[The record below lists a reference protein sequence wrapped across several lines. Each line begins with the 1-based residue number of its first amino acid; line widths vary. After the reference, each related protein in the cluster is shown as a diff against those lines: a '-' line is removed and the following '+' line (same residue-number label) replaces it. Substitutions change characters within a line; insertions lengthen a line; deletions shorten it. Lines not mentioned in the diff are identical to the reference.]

1 MEKIK
6 TNNTLDAMDYPL
18 NMLPKSMICFIN
30 FLKTNR
36 KKNRKKR
43 AQRVGLGI
51 KKTSLVCG
59 PSNLTRVLG
68 LSYYYYYYF
77 LEGQVSCS
85 LPHFFKNKNKDSKRR
100 RLISTYSSDR
110 GRWKIR
116 GSIFFNLKLIFN
128 PFLPKTP
135 QIS

>member
-1 MEKIK
+1 
-6 TNNTLDAMDYPL
+6 
-18 NMLPKSMICFIN
+18 
-30 FLKTNR
+30 
-36 KKNRKKR
+36 
-43 AQRVGLGI
+43 VGLGI
-51 KKTSLVCG
+51 KKTALVCG
-59 PSNLTRVLG
+59 PSNLTRVLSM
-68 LSYYYYYYF
+68 SYCYYYF
-77 LEGQVSCS
+77 FLKGQVSCS

>member
-30 FLKTNR
+30 FLKINR
-36 KKNRKKR
+36 KKKELN
-43 AQRVGLGI
+43 RVGLGI
-51 KKTSLVCG
+51 KKTALVCG
-59 PSNLTRVLG
+59 PSNLTRVLSM
-68 LSYYYYYYF
+68 SYCYYYF
-77 LEGQVSCS
+77 FLKGQVSCS